1 MSTFNVSFEIKSS
14 LIDTITKLIIESNIK
29 IVEKCAEIHGFDVTE
44 TLRQLCLEKIKI
56 NVEKAKKSVTK
67 PKAGDKHKV
76 SNKSQIPLPFIGSL
90 VNYTLCNALTYN
102 KGLFTQ
108 CLKKQSES
116 SIYCKKCIETIGH
129 VSGTPIC
136 GTVQQRLSNGL
147 YEFKDSKGRSPISY
161 LKFLEKQKRTVDDA
175 LEEATRL
182 NVNIDEIHFR
192 PIEVVKA
199 PRGRPKK
206 AVVEVNANKPAD
218 LYAAVLPE
226 SEPTVEKD
234 VTKKPKKGKL
244 SDEAKEANKL
254 ALKKKREEAKAAKE
268 QEKNAAKEQEKQEK
282 TKKQNTAPVEPTV
295 VSKEPDTKDPDTK
308 EPEIIKVKK
317 FAHNGVTYKR
327 SSDNILYSL
336 EPKEG
341 QHQIIGKWDPET
353 ETIIPLDEDEDEE
366 DEEEDEE
373 ETYSTEVDSELD
385 DDEQFNT

>member
-29 IVEKCAEIHGFDVTE
+29 IVEKCAEIHGFDVAE
-44 TLRQLCLEKIKI
+44 TLRQLCLENIKI

-90 VNYTLCNALTYN
+90 VDYTLCNALTYN

-218 LYAAVLPE
+218 LYAAVLP
-226 SEPTVEKD
+226 VEKD

-244 SDEAKEANKL
+244 SDEEKEANKL

-268 QEKNAAKEQEKQEK
+268 QEKNVAKEQEKQEK
-282 TKKQNTAPVEPTV
+282 IKKQNTAPVEPTV
-295 VSKEPDTKDPDTK
+295 VSKKPDTK
-308 EPEIIKVKK
+308 EPEIIIVKK
-317 FAHNGVTYKR
+317 FVHNGVTYKR

-336 EPKEG
+336 EPKDG
-341 QHQIIGKWDPET
+341 QPQIIGKWDPET
-353 ETIIPLDEDEDEE
+353 ETIIPLDEDEDDEEE
-366 DEEEDEE
+366 DEEEEDEE
-373 ETYSTEVDSELD
+373 ETYCTEVDSELD